1 MGETQAV
8 EKVAIWIG
16 VDVAEQL
23 ASQNAAELP
32 KSHIAVAA
40 SVDFAAVMVA
50 VEAAAKA
57 AIAVAAS
64 VAAAG
69 SPGNYIVAAA
79 AADREIAAAV
89 AVVEAIE
96 EEEVPIL
103 AVVPDFA
110 TAKVVHIPEHKMAM
124 KLVNNQTSWHSS
136 CIAHCFPH
144 CTAAATVEPL
154 QEIE

>member
-1 MGETQAV
+1 MGEIQAV

-32 KSHIAVAA
+32 KSHIAVVAN
-40 SVDFAAVMVA
+40 VDSAAVMVA

-57 AIAVAAS
+57 ATDVAAN
-64 VAAAG
+64 VDAAG

-79 AADREIAAAV
+79 AADREIAAAA
-89 AVVEAIE
+89 AVEVIE
-96 EEEVPIL
+96 KEEVPIL

-110 TAKVVHIPEHKMAM
+110 TAKVVHIPDHKMAM